1 MVKKNKNKSLLVT
14 VAAAALLIGGG
25 VGAYLVLTTQQTF
38 RRVSGGAN
46 VVPQDAM
53 MAIELST
60 DARQWEKLH
69 ALGTMESRAAFER
82 NLAQLRDRFLTAYG
96 YSYQRDI
103 QPWVGD
109 TITIAFLRNQPL
121 APATAPAPDSIPYPP
136 AQQSMAIVLPIADTE
151 AAREIFEQIRPQPQG
166 EVAQRQYKG
175 IKVLE
180 SQGAG
185 ELNYS
190 LAVLDARYLVVT
202 TSAEA
207 MDRALDTYRGE
218 PSLAT
223 IPGYAGAVAEIK
235 TETPAFAQFYLN
247 VPRATAFASANS
259 TRPISDEKVTGETP
273 VLQDNQGIAT
283 TAVLTSEGLE
293 FKTVS
298 WLNPN
303 SEKRFAVENNA
314 TGMLERVPRD
324 ALMMLS
330 GSNLLRV
337 WQDYLSGA
345 EANPVAPFAP
355 EALRKLFQEGTGLEL
370 EDDFLNWMEGEFA
383 LSLIPVPVSEGESQL
398 AAGFVLMVKASDRR
412 AADRAF
418 ELLDQN
424 MAAKDFQVG
433 EAVASGEPVVK
444 WTSPY
449 GGYVVI
455 RGWLGGNVAFMTVGA
470 PQVANLILPAPTT
483 PITENPAIARS
494 LGQDD
499 ETQASISLSGNFFM
513 DTDGAFNRE
522 NLSLPQLPPSQRV
535 WVDAI
540 DSISMTSVVSS
551 DRRIRYDTLV
561 KFKQGMGNGE

>member
-25 VGAYLVLTTQQTF
+25 IGAYLVLTTQQSF
-38 RRVSGGAN
+38 RKVSGGAN
-46 VVPQDAM
+46 IVPQDAM
-53 MAIELST
+53 IAIELST
-60 DARQWEKLH
+60 DAGQWEQLQQ
-69 ALGTMESRAAFER
+69 LGTMESRAAFER

-109 TITIAFLRNQPL
+109 TVTIAFLRKQTL
-121 APATAPAPDSIPYPP
+121 APATPPQADSIPYPP
-136 AQQSMAIVLPIADTE
+136 AQQSMAIVLPIANTE

-166 EVAQRQYKG
+166 EVGQRQYKG

-180 SQGAG
+180 SKGAG

-218 PSLAT
+218 PSLAA

-247 VPRATAFASANS
+247 IPRATAFASANS
-259 TRPISDEKVTGETP
+259 TRPISDEKLKTLE
-273 VLQDNQGIAT
+273 DNQGIAT
-283 TAVLTSEGLE
+283 RAVLTPEGLE

-303 SEKRFAVENNA
+303 SEKRFAVENKA
-314 TGMLERVPRD
+314 TEMLERVPSD

-330 GSNLLRV
+330 GSNLWRA

-345 EANPVAPFAP
+345 EANPVAP
-355 EALRKLFQEGTGLEL
+355 EALRQLFKEGTGMDL

-449 GGYVVI
+449 GGYVII
-455 RGWLGGNVAFMTVGA
+455 RGWLGGNVAFLTVGA

-483 PITENPAIARS
+483 PITENPAIAES
-494 LGQDD
+494 LGLDD
-499 ETQASISLSGNFFM
+499 ETQTSISLSGNFFL
-513 DTDGAFNRE
+513 DTDRAFNPE

-551 DRRIRYDTLV
+551 DRRTRYDTLV
-561 KFKQGMGNGE
+561 KFKIDN

>member
-1 MVKKNKNKSLLVT
+1 MVKKKKNKSLLVT

-38 RRVSGGAN
+38 RKVSGGAN
-46 VVPQDAM
+46 IVPQDAM

-60 DARQWEKLH
+60 DARQWEKLQQ
-69 ALGTMESRAAFER
+69 LGTMESRAAFER
-82 NLAQLRDRFLTAYG
+82 NLAELRDRFLTAYG

-109 TITIAFLRNQPL
+109 TVTIAFLRNQTL
-121 APATAPAPDSIPYPP
+121 APATAPEADSIPYPP
-136 AQQSMAIVLPIADTE
+136 AQQSMAMVLPIADTE
-151 AAREIFEQIRPQPQG
+151 AAREIFEQLRQQPQG
-166 EVAQRQYKG
+166 EVSQRQYKG

-190 LAVLDARYLVVT
+190 LAVLDARYLIVT

-223 IPGYAGAVAEIK
+223 IPGYAGAVAEIQ
-235 TETPAFAQFYLN
+235 TETPAFAQFYVN
-247 VPRATAFASANS
+247 VPRAAAFASANS
-259 TRPISDEKVTGETP
+259 IRTISNEKLKTLE
-273 VLQDNQGIAT
+273 DNQGIAT
-283 TAVLTSEGLE
+283 TAVLTPEGLE

-303 SEKRFAVENNA
+303 SEKRFAVENKA
-314 TGMLERVPRD
+314 TGMLERVPSD

-330 GSNLLRV
+330 GSNLRRV
-337 WQDYLSGA
+337 WDDYLRGA
-345 EANPVAPFAP
+345 EANPVAPVAP
-355 EALRKLFQEGTGLEL
+355 EALRELFQEGTGMEL
-370 EDDFLNWMEGEFA
+370 EEDFLSWMEGEFA
-383 LSLIPVPVSEGESQL
+383 LSLIPIPVSEGESQL
-398 AAGFVLMVKASDRR
+398 AAGFALMVKASDRR

-424 MAAKDFQVG
+424 MVAKDFQVG

-444 WTSPY
+444 WTAPF

-483 PITENPAIARS
+483 PIAENPAIARS
-494 LGQDD
+494 LGLDD
-499 ETQASISLSGNFFM
+499 ETQTSITLSGNFFM
-513 DTDGAFNRE
+513 DTDRAFSPQ
-522 NLSLPQLPPSQRV
+522 NLSLPQLPPSQKV

-540 DSISMTSVVSS
+540 DSISMTFVVSS
-551 DRRIRYDTLV
+551 DRRTRYDTLV
-561 KFKQGMGNGE
+561 KFTQTVPVGN